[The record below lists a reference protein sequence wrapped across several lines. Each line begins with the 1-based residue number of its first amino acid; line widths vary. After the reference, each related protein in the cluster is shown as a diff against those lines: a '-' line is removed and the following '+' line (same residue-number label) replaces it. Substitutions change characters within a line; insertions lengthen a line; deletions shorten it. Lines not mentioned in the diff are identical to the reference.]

1 MVWAPEAARGQMVS
15 IRGSPAGLRQDCA
28 RPPFLRAMLASS
40 RRPWVAGKTRA
51 DGAPD
56 TWLPACLLQDTLWGL
71 VSKKSKNLS
80 FEKKASVNYKKRNQ
94 LWGWSQAGD
103 APAACAAMVPAALA
117 ESGCSCKRGLGL
129 PRVPR
134 TPHGCPGP
142 LLLQP
147 EREARPPADPAHCR
161 PSK

>member
-1 MVWAPEAARGQMVS
+1 M
-15 IRGSPAGLRQDCA
+15 
-28 RPPFLRAMLASS
+28 
-40 RRPWVAGKTRA
+40 AGKTRA

-103 APAACAAMVPAALA
+103 APAALCCDGARSPGRVRLQLQTRARSPEGPTHSPWLPRPPTPAARA
-117 ESGCSCKRGLGL
+117 
-129 PRVPR
+129 
-134 TPHGCPGP
+134 
-142 LLLQP
+142 
-147 EREARPPADPAHCR
+147 
-161 PSK
+161 